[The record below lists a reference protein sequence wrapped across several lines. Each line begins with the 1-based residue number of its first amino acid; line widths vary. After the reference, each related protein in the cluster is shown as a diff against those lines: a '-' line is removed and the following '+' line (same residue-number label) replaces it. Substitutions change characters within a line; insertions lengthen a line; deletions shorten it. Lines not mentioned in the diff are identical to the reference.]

1 MNRAVLPDM
10 KSQKSSA
17 IARCSSGVTR
27 PTQGA
32 EHLPM
37 SPSRQGRPIRAERRN
52 TPGEQVRTGNTRS
65 SRSTVSRIAQACEYG
80 PK

>member
-1 MNRAVLPDM
+1 MTSVRPAM

-17 IARCSSGVTR
+17 ICRCSSGVTR

-37 SPSRQGRPIRAERRN
+37 
-52 TPGEQVRTGNTRS
+52 
-65 SRSTVSRIAQACEYG
+65 
-80 PK
+80 